1 VKLAT
6 HAVTGHKVAVKILNK
21 SKIKQLGMEEK
32 VQREINILHLCTHPH
47 IIRLYEVIDTPT
59 DIFLVNEY
67 VSGGELFDYIV
78 SKGRL
83 SADEA
88 RNFFHQIISGVEY
101 CHFQKIVHRDLK
113 PENLLLDANLNIKIA
128 DFGLSNL
135 MRDGD
140 FLRTSCGSPNY
151 AAPEVI
157 SGHLYA
163 GPEVDVWSC
172 GVILYALLCGSLPFD
187 DESIPNLFKK
197 IKSGMYSLP
206 THLSQ
211 LAKNLIPRMLE
222 VDPMKRITIP
232 EIRLHPWFQHK
243 LPPYLRHPPELM
255 EKQERIVDQEVIDEV
270 MKLPFHKAY
279 GNSLS
284 SHNNPING
292 LIIASGGNTAA
303 AAAGAQHHHHHHHA
317 VVAASA
323 LFPTGIVTR
332 ELVER
337 AAALEDSRDSDAVP
351 KLLRDLRCAYELILD
366 HKHTRLRVMEVARAI
381 KEAASATPPAFSPG
395 GSRGTT
401 PGGGSNNS
409 AHYGGNSNNRYH
421 NNYSSN
427 SSYNSTSQSP
437 TTAGAGAGAAAHAAA
452 ASSPSAQARLA
463 EEATRALMQP
473 RPPRSIGGGPG
484 GSNSH
489 SPYYPQQPHLPGPG
503 PPSGSTS
510 VGGGGVGGGGG
521 GHPVIQMTSSIP
533 GNTGMIA
540 QHQHGR
546 RTRRWYLGIQ
556 SKKDPAH
563 VMNEVYKAL
572 MALGC
577 EWLQLSSYRIKC
589 KWRPN
594 VSWSGGGG
602 GGSGS
607 ADGVGGCATSPSA
620 GMAAFSIPTAGGATP
635 EAAWAKQQSQE
646 QQQALPKS
654 QSDSMDVDEKISGQG
669 TTSSSANGCDM
680 KVLASEGSAHFAR
693 VPNLS
698 TPDYSI
704 KIGLTLYKVQ
714 QNIYLLDFQKMTG
727 DAFSFMTLCANII
740 TELKT
745 LSAAS
750 KAQQL
755 MAQQQQAVA
764 AAAAQQQA
772 MQQHLHQ
779 QQQQAGGGQ
788 QRYGGPPP
796 AGPK

>member
-1 VKLAT
+1 MEQPPVQIGQYVLGKNLGIGAFGKVKLAT
-6 HAVTGHKVAVKILNK
+6 HAITGHKVAVKILNK
-21 SKIKQLGMEEK
+21 AKIKQLGMEEK
-32 VQREINILHLCTHPH
+32 VRREINILHLCTQPH

-88 RNFFHQIISGVEY
+88 RNFFHQIVSGVEY

-113 PENLLLDANLNIKIA
+113 PENLLLDSNLNIKIA

-206 THLSQ
+206 SHLSQ
-211 LAKNLIPRMLE
+211 LARNLIPRMLE

-255 EKQERIVDQEVIDEV
+255 EKQERVVDPAVIDEV

-279 GNSLS
+279 
-284 SHNNPING
+284 
-292 LIIASGGNTAA
+292 
-303 AAAGAQHHHHHHHA
+303 QHA
-317 VVAASA
+317 VDGGMMNGGVPQNQPSHP
-323 LFPTGIVTR
+323 LISR
-332 ELVER
+332 ELVES
-337 AAALEDSRDSDAVP
+337 AASLEDTREDDAP
-351 KLLRDLRCAYELILD
+351 KVLRDLRVAYELILD

-381 KEAASATPPAFSPG
+381 REAASATPPAFSPG

-401 PGGGSNNS
+401 PGGYAGSMGSAMGSYTESGFGSANS
-409 AHYGGNSNNRYH
+409 P
-421 NNYSSN
+421 
-427 SSYNSTSQSP
+427 STHQNQVSQS
-437 TTAGAGAGAAAHAAA
+437 
-452 ASSPSAQARLA
+452 RMA
-463 EEATRALMQP
+463 EEAARKLLQP
-473 RPPRSIGGGPG
+473 GAVRGGSGGGPTQT
-484 GSNSH
+484 
-489 SPYYPQQPHLPGPG
+489 P
-503 PPSGSTS
+503 PPSSIPSTIAT
-510 VGGGGVGGGGG
+510 GGG
-521 GHPVIQMTSSIP
+521 GHVVQMQSSIP
-533 GNTGMIA
+533 GNIGMIA

-546 RTRRWYLGIQ
+546 RNRRWYLGIQ

-563 VMNEVYKAL
+563 VMTEVYKAL

-577 EWLQLSSYRIKC
+577 EWFQLSSYRIKC
-589 KWRPN
+589 RWKPN
-594 VSWSGGGG
+594 MSRESLRRQVAMPMAGGETLDRAWDSGGGA
-602 GGSGS
+602 
-607 ADGVGGCATSPSA
+607 ADMNIDDDGKQYPNESKTKCMGTS
-620 GMAAFSIPTAGGATP
+620 
-635 EAAWAKQQSQE
+635 EAVSVPDLSTKE
-646 QQQALPKS
+646 YCI
-654 QSDSMDVDEKISGQG
+654 KIS
-669 TTSSSANGCDM
+669 
-680 KVLASEGSAHFAR
+680 
-693 VPNLS
+693 
-698 TPDYSI
+698 
-704 KIGLTLYKVQ
+704 LTLYKVQ

-727 DAFSFMTLCANII
+727 EAFSFMTLCANII

-750 KAQQL
+750 KQQQAL
-755 MAQQQQAVA
+755 LAQQQQQ

-772 MQQHLHQ
+772 AIAA
-779 QQQQAGGGQ
+779 AGGRQ
-788 QRYGGPPP
+788 FHSH
-796 AGPK
+796 K

>member
-1 VKLAT
+1 M
-6 HAVTGHKVAVKILNK
+6 AVKILNK
-21 SKIKQLGMEEK
+21 AKIKQLGMEEK

-83 SADEA
+83 SSDEA
-88 RNFFHQIISGVEY
+88 RNFFHQIVSGVEY

-113 PENLLLDANLNIKIA
+113 PENLLLDSNLNIKIA

-206 THLSQ
+206 SHLSQ
-211 LAKNLIPRMLE
+211 LARNLIPRMLE

-243 LPPYLRHPPELM
+243 LPPYLRHPPDLM
-255 EKQERIVDQEVIDEV
+255 EKQERVVDPQVIDEV

-279 GNSLS
+279 DNLTVGD
-284 SHNNPING
+284 ING
-292 LIIASGGNTAA
+292 GGGNPNSNNLANNRP
-303 AAAGAQHHHHHHHA
+303 QHPH
-317 VVAASA
+317 
-323 LFPTGIVTR
+323 ITR
-332 ELVER
+332 ELVEA
-337 AAALEDSRDSDAVP
+337 AAALEDSREDDAP
-351 KLLRDLRCAYELILD
+351 KFVRDLRVAYELILD

-381 KEAASATPPAFSPG
+381 QEAASATPPAFSPG
-395 GSRGTT
+395 ASRGAS
-401 PGGGSNNS
+401 PGRSGYSSRGS
-409 AHYGGNSNNRYH
+409 YVIQNSNSPSVQSMDPHARMVEDAANALIKSGQGH
-421 NNYSSN
+421 ASN
-427 SSYNSTSQSP
+427 SQNKMALNTSQHQHQYIAPP
-437 TTAGAGAGAAAHAAA
+437 TLQMPGN
-452 ASSPSAQARLA
+452 ASGTSTPVVQ
-463 EEATRALMQP
+463 MQ
-473 RPPRSIGGGPG
+473 
-484 GSNSH
+484 
-489 SPYYPQQPHLPGPG
+489 
-503 PPSGSTS
+503 
-510 VGGGGVGGGGG
+510 
-521 GHPVIQMTSSIP
+521 SSIP
-533 GNTGMIA
+533 GNVGMIA

-546 RTRRWYLGIQ
+546 RNRRWYLGIQ

-563 VMNEVYKAL
+563 VMTEVYKAL
-572 MALGC
+572 MSLGC
-577 EWLQLSSYRIKC
+577 DWLQLSSYRIKC
-589 KWRPN
+589 RWRPN
-594 VSWSGGGG
+594 NTQSERMMNS
-602 GGSGS
+602 SM
-607 ADGVGGCATSPSA
+607 PQP
-620 GMAAFSIPTAGGATP
+620 MAGGETP
-635 EAAWAKQQSQE
+635 DAAWSQQNMQGDKNVSDMAIDEDGGAQGRNINMGGRE
-646 QQQALPKS
+646 QK
-654 QSDSMDVDEKISGQG
+654 
-669 TTSSSANGCDM
+669 M
-680 KVLASEGSAHFAR
+680 KVITGSDGHFMQ
-693 VPNLS
+693 VPNLN
-698 TPDYSI
+698 TPEYCI

-750 KAQQL
+750 KKQQQL
-755 MAQQQQAVA
+755 L
-764 AAAAQQQA
+764 AQQQA
-772 MQQHLHQ
+772 GLAQQHAAMQQAA
-779 QQQQAGGGQ
+779 AGGIPGGQ
-788 QRYGGPPP
+788 R
-796 AGPK
+796 

>member
-1 VKLAT
+1 MEQAPVQIGQFILGKNLGIGAFGKVKLAT

-21 SKIKQLGMEEK
+21 AKIKQLGMEEK

-88 RNFFHQIISGVEY
+88 RNFFHQIVSGVEY

-243 LPPYLRHPPELM
+243 LPPYLRHPPEFM
-255 EKQERIVDQEVIDEV
+255 EKQERVVDGEVIDEV
-270 MKLPFHKAY
+270 LKLPFEKV
-279 GNSLS
+279 LS
-284 SHNNPING
+284 NMNANG
-292 LIIASGGNTAA
+292 AGGGNYP
-303 AAAGAQHHHHHHHA
+303 
-317 VVAASA
+317 VIS
-323 LFPTGIVTR
+323 R
-332 ELVER
+332 DLVER
-337 AAALEDSRDSDAVP
+337 AAALEDSRDADTP
-351 KLLRDLRCAYELILD
+351 KLMRDLRVAYELILD

-381 KEAASATPPAFSPG
+381 REAASATPPAFSPG
-395 GSRGTT
+395 GSRGAT
-401 PGGGSNNS
+401 PGGT
-409 AHYGGNSNNRYH
+409 YGNRYNH
-421 NNYSSN
+421 SSN
-427 SSYNSTSQSP
+427 SGSYDARYNQNS
-437 TTAGAGAGAAAHAAA
+437 A
-452 ASSPSAQARLA
+452 SPSQNHSPSSQAQLA

-473 RPPRSIGGGPG
+473 GQSPVTAIPP
-484 GSNSH
+484 
-489 SPYYPQQPHLPGPG
+489 
-503 PPSGSTS
+503 
-510 VGGGGVGGGGG
+510 VV
-521 GHPVIQMTSSIP
+521 QMTSSIP
-533 GNTGMIA
+533 GNVGMIA

-546 RTRRWYLGIQ
+546 RNRRWYLGIQ

-563 VMNEVYKAL
+563 VMKEVYKAL
-572 MALGC
+572 HSLGC

-589 KWRPN
+589 RWRPN
-594 VSWSGGGG
+594 VAKGGGFHQ
-602 GGSGS
+602 S
-607 ADGVGGCATSPSA
+607 AWK
-620 GMAAFSIPTAGGATP
+620 TA
-635 EAAWAKQQSQE
+635 
-646 QQQALPKS
+646 QQQAGLDSSPEIVNMDIGDNEKCAPLPS
-654 QSDSMDVDEKISGQG
+654 NSH
-669 TTSSSANGCDM
+669 M
-680 KVLASEGSAHFAR
+680 KVIAGKDGHYTR

-698 TPDYSI
+698 TQDYCI

-714 QNIYLLDFQKMTG
+714 QSIYLLDFQKMTG

-750 KAQQL
+750 KQQQL
-755 MAQQQQAVA
+755 LAQQQAAV
-764 AAAAQQQA
+764 AAAAQQQ
-772 MQQHLHQ
+772 
-779 QQQQAGGGQ
+779 QAGVAPYMPQ
-788 QRYGGPPP
+788 LPPR
-796 AGPK
+796 

>member
-1 VKLAT
+1 
-6 HAVTGHKVAVKILNK
+6 
-21 SKIKQLGMEEK
+21 MEEK

-113 PENLLLDANLNIKIA
+113 PENLLLDSNLNIKIA

-255 EKQERIVDQEVIDEV
+255 DKQERVIDPEVIDEV
-270 MKLPFHKAY
+270 LKLPFHKAY
-279 GNSLS
+279 GNAQNGQLMNGINH
-284 SHNNPING
+284 SH
-292 LIIASGGNTAA
+292 
-303 AAAGAQHHHHHHHA
+303 
-317 VVAASA
+317 
-323 LFPTGIVTR
+323 FPLGFVTR

-337 AAALEDSRDSDAVP
+337 AAALEDNRDADTP

-395 GSRGTT
+395 GSRSAT
-401 PGGGSNNS
+401 PGGHRYGS
-409 AHYGGNSNNRYH
+409 GGGSFDARY
-421 NNYSSN
+421 YSSMSHT
-427 SSYNSTSQSP
+427 SSSESP
-437 TTAGAGAGAAAHAAA
+437 TAAAQAGSPMHHA
-452 ASSPSAQARLA
+452 RVA

-473 RPPRSIGGGPG
+473 NTGIPNQPP
-484 GSNSH
+484 
-489 SPYYPQQPHLPGPG
+489 QPPV
-503 PPSGSTS
+503 T
-510 VGGGGVGGGGG
+510 VG
-521 GHPVIQMTSSIP
+521 GHPVVQMTSSIP
-533 GNTGMIA
+533 GNMGMIA
-540 QHQHGR
+540 QYQHGR

-563 VMNEVYKAL
+563 VMTEVYKAL
-572 MALGC
+572 MSLGC

-589 KWRPN
+589 RWRPN
-594 VSWSGGGG
+594 VSRSGASPVPGF
-602 GGSGS
+602 
-607 ADGVGGCATSPSA
+607 GVMPTPSA
-620 GMAAFSIPTAGGATP
+620 GGDTPQTA
-635 EAAWAKQQSQE
+635 WNRQSGIMETDLVVDMLMEVDQKE
-646 QQQALPKS
+646 RKVGSLPLDCRMK
-654 QSDSMDVDEKISGQG
+654 VISGDDG
-669 TTSSSANGCDM
+669 HP
-680 KVLASEGSAHFAR
+680 VR

-698 TPDYSI
+698 TPEYCV

-714 QNIYLLDFQKMTG
+714 QNIYLLDFQKMNG
-727 DAFSFMTLCANII
+727 DPFSFMTLCANII

-750 KAQQL
+750 K
-755 MAQQQQAVA
+755 QQQMMTQPPPS
-764 AAAAQQQA
+764 QQQA
-772 MQQHLHQ
+772 MHQ
-779 QQQQAGGGQ
+779 SG
-788 QRYGGPPP
+788 YPPHP
-796 AGPK
+796 HGMQK

>member
-1 VKLAT
+1 MEQPPVQIGQFILGKNLGIGAFGKVKLAT

-21 SKIKQLGMEEK
+21 AKIKQLGMEEK

-88 RNFFHQIISGVEY
+88 RNFFHQIVSGVEY

-232 EIRLHPWFQHK
+232 EIRVHPWFQHK

-279 GNSLS
+279 GSVI
-284 SHNNPING
+284 SHHSPMNGVMSIPQHQFPSG
-292 LIIASGGNTAA
+292 LI
-303 AAAGAQHHHHHHHA
+303 
-317 VVAASA
+317 
-323 LFPTGIVTR
+323 TR
-332 ELVER
+332 DLVET
-337 AAALEDSRDSDAVP
+337 AAALEDSRDSDAP
-351 KLLRDLRCAYELILD
+351 KLMRDLRCAYELILD

-381 KEAASATPPAFSPG
+381 REAASATPPAFSPG

-401 PGGGSNNS
+401 PGGSNSHYNS
-409 AHYGGNSNNRYH
+409 GRAPYQT
-421 NNYSSN
+421 YSSN
-427 SSYNSTSQSP
+427 ISYSSTSQSP
-437 TTAGAGAGAAAHAAA
+437 TNHTGY
-452 ASSPSAQARLA
+452 SPSAQARLA

-473 RPPRSIGGGPG
+473 GGRTPSVQQGVSQSQTPSSATPPTSLGG
-484 GSNSH
+484 
-489 SPYYPQQPHLPGPG
+489 Q
-503 PPSGSTS
+503 
-510 VGGGGVGGGGG
+510 
-521 GHPVIQMTSSIP
+521 HPVVQMTSSIP
-533 GNTGMIA
+533 GNMGIIT
-540 QHQHGR
+540 QNQHGR

-563 VMNEVYKAL
+563 VMTEVYKAL

-594 VSWSGGGG
+594 SGNRRP
-602 GGSGS
+602 
-607 ADGVGGCATSPSA
+607 APAATTSPPAVTPVPGFAST
-620 GMAAFSIPTAGGATP
+620 SPTGRGGVVGESSTDN
-635 EAAWAKQQSQE
+635 E
-646 QQQALPKS
+646 
-654 QSDSMDVDEKISGQG
+654 MDVDKQTPLEPDGPMFIIDG
-669 TTSSSANGCDM
+669 
-680 KVLASEGSAHFAR
+680 EGETAID
-693 VPNLS
+693 VPDLS
-698 TPDYSI
+698 TNEYSV

-750 KAQQL
+750 RQALQQAML
-755 MAQQQQAVA
+755 AQQQQ
-764 AAAAQQQA
+764 QQTQQA
-772 MQQHLHQ
+772 H
-779 QQQQAGGGQ
+779 
-788 QRYGGPPP
+788 
-796 AGPK
+796 

>member
-1 VKLAT
+1 MKLAT

-21 SKIKQLGMEEK
+21 AKIKQLGMDEK

-47 IIRLYEVIDTPT
+47 IIRLYEVVDTPT

-128 DFGLSNL
+128 DFGLSNI

-187 DESIPNLFKK
+187 DESIPQLFKK

-211 LAKNLIPRMLE
+211 LARNLIPRMLE

-270 MKLPFHKAY
+270 MRLPFHKAY
-279 GNSLS
+279 GNVSQP
-284 SHNNPING
+284 NPGLNG
-292 LIIASGGNTAA
+292 
-303 AAAGAQHHHHHHHA
+303 GAVNMPQHQ
-317 VVAASA
+317 
-323 LFPTGIVTR
+323 FPSGIVTR
-332 ELVER
+332 DLVER
-337 AAALEDSRDSDAVP
+337 AAALEDSRDSDAP

-401 PGGGSNNS
+401 PGGHYGSNRYS
-409 AHYGGNSNNRYH
+409 AGNSYDGR
-421 NNYSSN
+421 NYSSN
-427 SSYNSTSQSP
+427 ISYSSHSQSP
-437 TTAGAGAGAAAHAAA
+437 TAAHT
-452 ASSPSAQARLA
+452 SPSQQARLA

-473 RPPRSIGGGPG
+473 MAA
-484 GSNSH
+484 SNSQ
-489 SPYYPQQPHLPGPG
+489 YQQP
-503 PPSGSTS
+503 PPTSVS
-510 VGGGGVGGGGG
+510 VGGHSSAV
-521 GHPVIQMTSSIP
+521 QMTSSIP

-563 VMNEVYKAL
+563 VMTEVYKAL

-594 VSWSGGGG
+594 IPRKP
-602 GGSGS
+602 
-607 ADGVGGCATSPSA
+607 VGPTAAMPGFAMPSA
-620 GMAAFSIPTAGGATP
+620 GGETPQGAWNKLPTTP
-635 EAAWAKQQSQE
+635 TSRQGT
-646 QQQALPKS
+646 
-654 QSDSMDVDEKISGQG
+654 DSSMDMDVDSKDKTPGPQ
-669 TTSSSANGCDM
+669 SSSGSM
-680 KVLASEGSAHFAR
+680 SVISKEEGQFVP

-698 TPDYSI
+698 TSEYSV

-750 KAQQL
+750 KH
-755 MAQQQQAVA
+755 AQQQALLAQQQA
-764 AAAAQQQA
+764 AAAAQQT
-772 MQQHLHQ
+772 
-779 QQQQAGGGQ
+779 G
-788 QRYGGPPP
+788 RFP
-796 AGPK
+796 AQPAAPK

>member
-1 VKLAT
+1 MYGFPTFIAQVKLAT
-6 HAVTGHKVAVKILNK
+6 HAITGHKVAVKILNK

-88 RNFFHQIISGVEY
+88 RNFFHQIVSGVEY

-113 PENLLLDANLNIKIA
+113 PENLLLDSNLNIKIA

-187 DESIPNLFKK
+187 DESIPSLFKK

-206 THLSQ
+206 SHLSQ
-211 LAKNLIPRMLE
+211 LARNLIPRMLE

-255 EKQERIVDQEVIDEV
+255 EKQERVVDEQVIEEV

-279 GNSLS
+279 GHLMNNG
-284 SHNNPING
+284 SHING
-292 LIIASGGNTAA
+292 GVNTP
-303 AAAGAQHHHHHHHA
+303 QHQRRH
-317 VVAASA
+317 
-323 LFPTGIVTR
+323 PMVTR
-332 ELVER
+332 DLVR
-337 AAALEDSRDSDAVP
+337 AAAALEDSREDGAP
-351 KLLRDLRCAYELILD
+351 KILRDLRVAYELILD
-366 HKHTRLRVMEVARAI
+366 HKHSRLRVLEVARAI
-381 KEAASATPPAFSPG
+381 REAASATPPAFSPG
-395 GSRGTT
+395 GSRGAT
-401 PGGGSNNS
+401 PGGHMYHSSSGGSG
-409 AHYGGNSNNRYH
+409 YGSH
-421 NNYSSN
+421 HHMQ
-427 SSYNSTSQSP
+427 SQSP
-437 TTAGAGAGAAAHAAA
+437 TGNPAQAQLAQEAARQLLQPGAGHHGGQHPAATPPP
-452 ASSPSAQARLA
+452 PSV
-463 EEATRALMQP
+463 
-473 RPPRSIGGGPG
+473 SPG
-484 GSNSH
+484 GV
-489 SPYYPQQPHLPGPG
+489 PGGNG
-503 PPSGSTS
+503 PP
-510 VGGGGVGGGGG
+510 VV
-521 GHPVIQMTSSIP
+521 QMQSSIP
-533 GNTGMIA
+533 GNVGMIA

-546 RTRRWYLGIQ
+546 RNRRWYLGIQ

-563 VMNEVYKAL
+563 VMTEVYKAL

-589 KWRPN
+589 RWRPN
-594 VSWSGGGG
+594 VPRGGMATGVDSRRSKQGIGDSSNMGEFGG
-602 GGSGS
+602 MMPQPIAGGETPDRAWARSRAMDGDNEMSIDDDKQVGAGGSK
-607 ADGVGGCATSPSA
+607 
-620 GMAAFSIPTAGGATP
+620 P
-635 EAAWAKQQSQE
+635 ESRMK
-646 QQQALPKS
+646 
-654 QSDSMDVDEKISGQG
+654 VISGDDG
-669 TTSSSANGCDM
+669 
-680 KVLASEGSAHFAR
+680 HYIP
-693 VPNLS
+693 VPNLG
-698 TPDYSI
+698 TPDYCI

-714 QNIYLLDFQKMTG
+714 QSIYLLDFQKMTG

-750 KAQQL
+750 KQQQAML
-755 MAQQQQAVA
+755 AQQQARA
-764 AAAAQQQA
+764 AAEAAAQQQA
-772 MQQHLHQ
+772 AMQAAAA
-779 QQQQAGGGQ
+779 AGGGA
-788 QRYGGPPP
+788 PPP
-796 AGPK
+796 GQSHQPSMPHK

>member
-1 VKLAT
+1 MDQAPVKIGQYVLGKNLGIGAFGKVKLAT
-6 HAVTGHKVAVKILNK
+6 HSVTGHKVAVKILNK
-21 SKIKQLGMEEK
+21 AKIKQLGMEEK

-83 SADEA
+83 SSDEA
-88 RNFFHQIISGVEY
+88 RNFFHQIVSGIEY

-113 PENLLLDANLNIKIA
+113 PENLLLDSNLNIKIA

-206 THLSQ
+206 SHLSQ
-211 LAKNLIPRMLE
+211 LARNLIPRMLE

-243 LPPYLRHPPELM
+243 LPPYLRHPPDLM
-255 EKQERIVDQEVIDEV
+255 EKQERVVDPQVIDEV

-279 GNSLS
+279 ENFSTLQ
-284 SHNNPING
+284 
-292 LIIASGGNTAA
+292 SGS
-303 AAAGAQHHHHHHHA
+303 QQKIP
-317 VVAASA
+317 V
-323 LFPTGIVTR
+323 ITR
-332 ELVER
+332 ELVEA
-337 AAALEDSRDSDAVP
+337 AAALEDSRENDAP
-351 KLLRDLRCAYELILD
+351 KVIRDLRVAYELILD

-381 KEAASATPPAFSPG
+381 QEAASATPPAFSPG
-395 GSRGTT
+395 ASRGVS
-401 PGGGSNNS
+401 PGGRSGYMSRGSMI
-409 AHYGGNSNNRYH
+409 G
-421 NNYSSN
+421 SSSGTPN
-427 SSYNSTSQSP
+427 
-437 TTAGAGAGAAAHAAA
+437 AHALD
-452 ASSPSAQARLA
+452 PSNTRLA
-463 EEATRALMQP
+463 EEAAQALMHSGGNISQH
-473 RPPRSIGGGPG
+473 RMSLNTSQHATPPPSLHMPG
-484 GSNSH
+484 GT
-489 SPYYPQQPHLPGPG
+489 
-503 PPSGSTS
+503 SGAVT
-510 VGGGGVGGGGG
+510 
-521 GHPVIQMTSSIP
+521 PVVQMQSSIP
-533 GNTGMIA
+533 GNIGMIV
-540 QHQHGR
+540 QHQHQR
-546 RTRRWYLGIQ
+546 RNRRWYLGIQ

-563 VMNEVYKAL
+563 VMSEVYKAL

-589 KWRPN
+589 RWRPN
-594 VSWSGGGG
+594 ASQSERMIRSGIEQ
-602 GGSGS
+602 
-607 ADGVGGCATSPSA
+607 P
-620 GMAAFSIPTAGGATP
+620 MAGGDTP
-635 EAAWAKQQSQE
+635 ESAWNQTSK
-646 QQQALPKS
+646 
-654 QSDSMDVDEKISGQG
+654 SDSDDVDMAIDDGPTLDGETKMKVISGENGQF
-669 TTSSSANGCDM
+669 TS
-680 KVLASEGSAHFAR
+680 
-693 VPNLS
+693 VPNLN
-698 TPDYSI
+698 TPEYCI

-750 KAQQL
+750 KKQQQL
-755 MAQQQQAVA
+755 L
-764 AAAAQQQA
+764 AQQQA
-772 MQQHLHQ
+772 MLSSHQ
-779 QQQQAGGGQ
+779 QNALHANASQQM
-788 QRYGGPPP
+788 
-796 AGPK
+796 

>member
-1 VKLAT
+1 MINCQQVKLAT
-6 HAVTGHKVAVKILNK
+6 HSVTGHKVAVKILNK
-21 SKIKQLGMEEK
+21 AKIKQLGMEEK

-83 SADEA
+83 SSDEA
-88 RNFFHQIISGVEY
+88 RNFFHQIVSGIEY

-113 PENLLLDANLNIKIA
+113 PENLLLDSNLNIKIA

-206 THLSQ
+206 SHLSQ
-211 LAKNLIPRMLE
+211 LARNLIPRMLE

-243 LPPYLRHPPELM
+243 LPPYLRHPPDLM
-255 EKQERIVDQEVIDEV
+255 EKQERVVDPQVIDEV

-279 GNSLS
+279 ESFNS
-284 SHNNPING
+284 G
-292 LIIASGGNTAA
+292 QSGS
-303 AAAGAQHHHHHHHA
+303 QQK
-317 VVAASA
+317 
-323 LFPTGIVTR
+323 IVPAITR
-332 ELVER
+332 ELVEA
-337 AAALEDSRDSDAVP
+337 AAALEDSRENDAP
-351 KLLRDLRCAYELILD
+351 KVIRDLRVAYELILD

-381 KEAASATPPAFSPG
+381 QEAASATPPAFSPG
-395 GSRGTT
+395 ASRGVS
-401 PGGGSNNS
+401 PGGRSGYMSRGSMIGSSSGTPN
-409 AHYGGNSNNRYH
+409 AQMLDPSN
-421 NNYSSN
+421 
-427 SSYNSTSQSP
+427 T
-437 TTAGAGAGAAAHAAA
+437 
-452 ASSPSAQARLA
+452 RLA
-463 EEATRALMQP
+463 EEAAHALMQSGSNISQN
-473 RPPRSIGGGPG
+473 RISLNNSQHATPPPSLYMPG
-484 GSNSH
+484 GT
-489 SPYYPQQPHLPGPG
+489 
-503 PPSGSTS
+503 SGVAT
-510 VGGGGVGGGGG
+510 
-521 GHPVIQMTSSIP
+521 PVVQMQSSIP
-533 GNTGMIA
+533 GNIGMIV
-540 QHQHGR
+540 QHQHQR
-546 RTRRWYLGIQ
+546 RNRRWYLGIQ

-563 VMNEVYKAL
+563 VMSEVYKAL

-594 VSWSGGGG
+594 ASQSERMMRSGI
-602 GGSGS
+602 
-607 ADGVGGCATSPSA
+607 VQ
-620 GMAAFSIPTAGGATP
+620 PTAGGDTP
-635 EAAWAKQQSQE
+635 ESAWNETS
-646 QQQALPKS
+646 KS
-654 QSDSMDVDEKISGQG
+654 QGDDIDMTIADDTASDGQSKMKVISGD
-669 TTSSSANGCDM
+669 NGQ
-680 KVLASEGSAHFAR
+680 FTN
-693 VPNLS
+693 VPNLN
-698 TPDYSI
+698 TPEYCI

-750 KAQQL
+750 KKQQQL
-755 MAQQQQAVA
+755 L
-764 AAAAQQQA
+764 AQQQA
-772 MQQHLHQ
+772 MLASQ
-779 QQQQAGGGQ
+779 QQNALQVNASQQM
-788 QRYGGPPP
+788 
-796 AGPK
+796 

>member
-1 VKLAT
+1 MEQPPVQIGQYVLGKNLGIGAFGKVKLAT
-6 HAVTGHKVAVKILNK
+6 HAITGHKVAVKILNK
-21 SKIKQLGMEEK
+21 AKIKQLGMEEK
-32 VQREINILHLCTHPH
+32 VRREINILHLCTQPH

-88 RNFFHQIISGVEY
+88 RNFFHQIVSGVEY

-113 PENLLLDANLNIKIA
+113 PENLLLDSNLNIKIA

-206 THLSQ
+206 SHLSQ
-211 LAKNLIPRMLE
+211 LARNLIPRMLE

-255 EKQERIVDQEVIDEV
+255 EKQERVVDPAVIDEV

-279 GNSLS
+279 
-284 SHNNPING
+284 
-292 LIIASGGNTAA
+292 
-303 AAAGAQHHHHHHHA
+303 QHA
-317 VVAASA
+317 VDGGMMNGGVPQNQPSHP
-323 LFPTGIVTR
+323 LISR
-332 ELVER
+332 ELVES
-337 AAALEDSRDSDAVP
+337 AASLEDTREDDAP
-351 KLLRDLRCAYELILD
+351 KVLRDLRVAYELILD

-381 KEAASATPPAFSPG
+381 REAASATPPAFSPG

-401 PGGGSNNS
+401 PGGYAGSMGSAMGSYTESGFGSANS
-409 AHYGGNSNNRYH
+409 P
-421 NNYSSN
+421 
-427 SSYNSTSQSP
+427 STHQNQVSQS
-437 TTAGAGAGAAAHAAA
+437 
-452 ASSPSAQARLA
+452 RMA
-463 EEATRALMQP
+463 EEAARKLLQP
-473 RPPRSIGGGPG
+473 GAVRGGSGGGPTQT
-484 GSNSH
+484 
-489 SPYYPQQPHLPGPG
+489 P
-503 PPSGSTS
+503 PPSSIPSTIAT
-510 VGGGGVGGGGG
+510 GGG
-521 GHPVIQMTSSIP
+521 GHVVQMQSSIP
-533 GNTGMIA
+533 GNIGMIA

-546 RTRRWYLGIQ
+546 RNRRWYLGIQ

-563 VMNEVYKAL
+563 VMTEVYKAL

-577 EWLQLSSYRIKC
+577 EWFQLSSYRIKC
-589 KWRPN
+589 RWKPN
-594 VSWSGGGG
+594 MSRESLRRQVAMPMAGGETLDRAWDSGGGA
-602 GGSGS
+602 
-607 ADGVGGCATSPSA
+607 ADMNIDDDGKQYPNESKTKCMGTS
-620 GMAAFSIPTAGGATP
+620 
-635 EAAWAKQQSQE
+635 EAVSVPDLSTKE
-646 QQQALPKS
+646 YCI
-654 QSDSMDVDEKISGQG
+654 KIS
-669 TTSSSANGCDM
+669 
-680 KVLASEGSAHFAR
+680 
-693 VPNLS
+693 
-698 TPDYSI
+698 
-704 KIGLTLYKVQ
+704 LTLYKVQ

-750 KAQQL
+750 KQQQAL
-755 MAQQQQAVA
+755 LAQQQQQ

-772 MQQHLHQ
+772 AIAA
-779 QQQQAGGGQ
+779 AGGRQ
-788 QRYGGPPP
+788 FHSH
-796 AGPK
+796 K

>member
-1 VKLAT
+1 M
-6 HAVTGHKVAVKILNK
+6 TGHKVAVKILNK
-21 SKIKQLGMEEK
+21 AKIKQLGMEEK

-47 IIRLYEVIDTPT
+47 IIRLYEVVDTPT

-211 LAKNLIPRMLE
+211 LAKNLVPRMLE

-255 EKQERIVDQEVIDEV
+255 EKQERIIDQEVIDEV

-279 GNSLS
+279 GSLS
-284 SHNNPING
+284 PNG
-292 LIIASGGNTAA
+292 MVNGGVNL
-303 AAAGAQHHHHHHHA
+303 GG
-317 VVAASA
+317 
-323 LFPTGIVTR
+323 LVTR

-337 AAALEDSRDSDAVP
+337 AAALEDSRDSDAP

-366 HKHTRLRVMEVARAI
+366 HKHTRLRIMEVARAI

-395 GSRGTT
+395 GSRGAT
-401 PGGGSNNS
+401 PGGGG
-409 AHYGGNSNNRYH
+409 HYGNRYSAGSSYDGR
-421 NNYSSN
+421 NYSNISY
-427 SSYNSTSQSP
+427 SSRSQSP
-437 TTAGAGAGAAAHAAA
+437 T
-452 ASSPSAQARLA
+452 ASSPSQQARLA
-463 EEATRALMQP
+463 EETTRALMQP
-473 RPPRSIGGGPG
+473 GRPHQAQYGAHSGP
-484 GSNSH
+484 ST
-489 SPYYPQQPHLPGPG
+489 
-503 PPSGSTS
+503 PSS
-510 VGGGGVGGGGG
+510 GVGSA
-521 GHPVIQMTSSIP
+521 GHPVVQMTSSIP
-533 GNTGMIA
+533 GNTGIIA

-563 VMNEVYKAL
+563 VMTEVYKAL
-572 MALGC
+572 MSLGC

-594 VSWSGGGG
+594 LSRKNTSHTMPFTMPGGGDTPQG
-602 GGSGS
+602 
-607 ADGVGGCATSPSA
+607 AWN
-620 GMAAFSIPTAGGATP
+620 AAPPAR
-635 EAAWAKQQSQE
+635 
-646 QQQALPKS
+646 L
-654 QSDSMDVDEKISGQG
+654 QSDVSMDMDEDTKDSGP
-669 TTSSSANGCDM
+669 SDSLNNGM
-680 KVLASEGSAHFAR
+680 KVISNDEGEFVQ

-698 TPDYSI
+698 TSEYSV

-750 KAQQL
+750 K
-755 MAQQQQAVA
+755 QQQALL
-764 AAAAQQQA
+764 AQQQA
-772 MQQHLHQ
+772 AMAAQQLQ
-779 QQQQAGGGQ
+779 QGG
-788 QRYGGPPP
+788 RFTN
-796 AGPK
+796 K

>member
-1 VKLAT
+1 MLLTSLAQVKLAT

-21 SKIKQLGMEEK
+21 AKIKQLGMDEK

-47 IIRLYEVIDTPT
+47 IIRLYEVVDTPT

-187 DESIPNLFKK
+187 DESIPQLFKK

-211 LAKNLIPRMLE
+211 LARNLIPRMLE

-270 MKLPFHKAY
+270 MRLPFHKAY
-279 GNSLS
+279 GIQA
-284 SHNNPING
+284 NPING
-292 LIIASGGNTAA
+292 AVNIPQHQFPSG
-303 AAAGAQHHHHHHHA
+303 
-317 VVAASA
+317 
-323 LFPTGIVTR
+323 LVTR

-337 AAALEDSRDSDAVP
+337 AAALEDSRDSDAP

-401 PGGGSNNS
+401 PGGHYSSNRYS
-409 AHYGGNSNNRYH
+409 AGNSYDGR
-421 NNYSSN
+421 NYSSN
-427 SSYNSTSQSP
+427 VSYSSHSQSP
-437 TTAGAGAGAAAHAAA
+437 TAAHT
-452 ASSPSAQARLA
+452 SPSQQSRLA

-473 RPPRSIGGGPG
+473 ANANAAQYASQTPPASV
-484 GSNSH
+484 
-489 SPYYPQQPHLPGPG
+489 
-503 PPSGSTS
+503 S
-510 VGGGGVGGGGG
+510 VGGQ
-521 GHPVIQMTSSIP
+521 PVVQMTSSIP

-563 VMNEVYKAL
+563 VMTEVYKAL

-594 VSWSGGGG
+594 VPRKP
-602 GGSGS
+602 
-607 ADGVGGCATSPSA
+607 VGPFA
-620 GMAAFSIPTAGGATP
+620 MPTAGGDTP
-635 EAAWAKQQSQE
+635 QAAWSA
-646 QQQALPKS
+646 
-654 QSDSMDVDEKISGQG
+654 MDVDVDAKERVTG
-669 TTSSSANGCDM
+669 TQSPAETM
-680 KVLASEGSAHFAR
+680 KVISSEDGKFVD

-698 TPDYSI
+698 TKEYSV

-714 QNIYLLDFQKMTG
+714 QSIYLLDFQKMTG
-727 DAFSFMTLCANII
+727 DAFSFMTLCASII

-750 KAQQL
+750 RQQAL
-755 MAQQQQAVA
+755 LAQQQQEQQQQQV
-764 AAAAQQQA
+764 AAQQQTIKP
-772 MQQHLHQ
+772 
-779 QQQQAGGGQ
+779 GGLFPPPQ
-788 QRYGGPPP
+788 PGPPK
-796 AGPK
+796 G

>member
-1 VKLAT
+1 M
-6 HAVTGHKVAVKILNK
+6 AVKILNK
-21 SKIKQLGMEEK
+21 AKIKQLGMEEK

-47 IIRLYEVIDTPT
+47 IIRLYEVLDTPT

-113 PENLLLDANLNIKIA
+113 PENLLLDASLNIKIA

-255 EKQERIVDQEVIDEV
+255 EKQERVVDSEVIDEV

-279 GNSLS
+279 GGSFGQ
-284 SHNNPING
+284 NG
-292 LIIASGGNTAA
+292 SNHMLN
-303 AAAGAQHHHHHHHA
+303 GAMAHHLP
-317 VVAASA
+317 VVS
-323 LFPTGIVTR
+323 R
-332 ELVER
+332 DLVER
-337 AAALEDSRDSDAVP
+337 AAALEDSRDSDTP

-401 PGGGSNNS
+401 PGGS
-409 AHYGGNSNNRYH
+409 HYGSGRYSGPGGSFYGSAQS
-421 NNYSSN
+421 YSSGH
-427 SSYNSTSQSP
+427 SQSP
-437 TTAGAGAGAAAHAAA
+437 TVLHGN
-452 ASSPSAQARLA
+452 SPANQARLA

-473 RPPRSIGGGPG
+473 GLKNPSQPP
-484 GSNSH
+484 
-489 SPYYPQQPHLPGPG
+489 Q
-503 PPSGSTS
+503 S
-510 VGGGGVGGGGG
+510 VGGVGS
-521 GHPVIQMTSSIP
+521 HPVVQMTSSIP

-563 VMNEVYKAL
+563 VMTEVYKAL

-594 VSWSGGGG
+594 AN
-602 GGSGS
+602 GSYN
-607 ADGVGGCATSPSA
+607 VGGVATAPHFGGMPMA
-620 GMAAFSIPTAGGATP
+620 GGETPDAAFNRLSSMESDGDVAMEESRDKKIDPSFQTGYMRVVAGG
-635 EAAWAKQQSQE
+635 
-646 QQQALPKS
+646 
-654 QSDSMDVDEKISGQG
+654 DGHHVM
-669 TTSSSANGCDM
+669 
-680 KVLASEGSAHFAR
+680 
-693 VPNLS
+693 VPNLA

-714 QNIYLLDFQKMTG
+714 QSIYLLDFQKKTG
-727 DAFSFMTLCANII
+727 DAFCFMTLCANII

-750 KAQQL
+750 KQ
-755 MAQQQQAVA
+755 QQQQAMLA
-764 AAAAQQQA
+764 QQQAMASAQQQA
-772 MQQHLHQ
+772 MQQ
-779 QQQQAGGGQ
+779 GGF
-788 QRYGGPPP
+788 PPQ
-796 AGPK
+796 GMQK

>member
-1 VKLAT
+1 MEQAPVQIGQFILGKNLGIGAFGKVKLAT
-6 HAVTGHKVAVKILNK
+6 HVVTGHKVAVKILNK
-21 SKIKQLGMEEK
+21 AKIKQLGMEEK

-47 IIRLYEVIDTPT
+47 IIRLYEVLDTPT

-113 PENLLLDANLNIKIA
+113 PENLLLDASLNIKIA

-255 EKQERIVDQEVIDEV
+255 EKQERIVDSEVIDEV

-279 GNSLS
+279 GG
-284 SHNNPING
+284 HFGQNG
-292 LIIASGGNTAA
+292 SNHMLN
-303 AAAGAQHHHHHHHA
+303 GAMAHQLP
-317 VVAASA
+317 VVS
-323 LFPTGIVTR
+323 R
-332 ELVER
+332 DLVER
-337 AAALEDSRDSDAVP
+337 AAALEDNRDSDTP

-401 PGGGSNNS
+401 PGGNHYAGNRYTSGTGSSFDRLYGSNQS
-409 AHYGGNSNNRYH
+409 
-421 NNYSSN
+421 YSSGH
-427 SSYNSTSQSP
+427 SQSP
-437 TTAGAGAGAAAHAAA
+437 SMMH
-452 ASSPSAQARLA
+452 SPSNQARFA

-473 RPPRSIGGGPG
+473 GMGIVKQPSQLQPP
-484 GSNSH
+484 
-489 SPYYPQQPHLPGPG
+489 Q
-503 PPSGSTS
+503 S
-510 VGGGGVGGGGG
+510 VGAVGS
-521 GHPVIQMTSSIP
+521 HPVVQMTSSIP

-563 VMNEVYKAL
+563 VMTEVYKAL

-594 VSWSGGGG
+594 AGRSLATAGGVAMPPSFG
-602 GGSGS
+602 
-607 ADGVGGCATSPSA
+607 AIPSA
-620 GMAAFSIPTAGGATP
+620 GGETPMAAFNRHAGSMETDSEMTMDEGKTLKHAAPTGY
-635 EAAWAKQQSQE
+635 
-646 QQQALPKS
+646 
-654 QSDSMDVDEKISGQG
+654 
-669 TTSSSANGCDM
+669 M
-680 KVLASEGSAHFAR
+680 KVVAGDDGHSVP
-693 VPNLS
+693 VPNLA

-714 QNIYLLDFQKMTG
+714 QNIYLLDFQKKTG
-727 DAFSFMTLCANII
+727 DAFCFMTLCANII

-750 KAQQL
+750 K
-755 MAQQQQAVA
+755 
-764 AAAAQQQA
+764 
-772 MQQHLHQ
+772 Q
-779 QQQQAGGGQ
+779 QQQQQ
-788 QRYGGPPP
+788 QHQQAVLAQQHAVAQQAMHPHGSFPSHGMQ
-796 AGPK
+796 K

>member
-1 VKLAT
+1 MEQAPVQIGQFILGKNLGIGAFGKVKLAT

-21 SKIKQLGMEEK
+21 AKIKQLGMDEK

-47 IIRLYEVIDTPT
+47 IIRLYEVVDTPT

-211 LAKNLIPRMLE
+211 LARNLIPRMLE

-255 EKQERIVDQEVIDEV
+255 EKQERIVDQGVIDEV

-279 GNSLS
+279 GN
-284 SHNNPING
+284 PTQITAVNG
-292 LIIASGGNTAA
+292 MMNIPQHQLPNGIIS
-303 AAAGAQHHHHHHHA
+303 
-317 VVAASA
+317 
-323 LFPTGIVTR
+323 R
-332 ELVER
+332 ELIER
-337 AAALEDSRDSDAVP
+337 AAALEDSRDSDAP
-351 KLLRDLRCAYELILD
+351 KLLRDLRVAYELILD

-381 KEAASATPPAFSPG
+381 REAASATPPAFSPG

-401 PGGGSNNS
+401 PGG
-409 AHYGGNSNNRYH
+409 HYGGPGSGRYSSGNSFDGRNYASNNIS
-421 NNYSSN
+421 YSSH
-427 SSYNSTSQSP
+427 SQSP
-437 TTAGAGAGAAAHAAA
+437 TAAHA
-452 ASSPSAQARLA
+452 SPSQQARLA

-473 RPPRSIGGGPG
+473 
-484 GSNSH
+484 
-489 SPYYPQQPHLPGPG
+489 
-503 PPSGSTS
+503 
-510 VGGGGVGGGGG
+510 GGVTGFPQGSVSAPTPSSSSLTP
-521 GHPVIQMTSSIP
+521 GHAVVQMTSSIP

-563 VMNEVYKAL
+563 VMTEVYKAL
-572 MALGC
+572 IALGC

-594 VSWSGGGG
+594 SGRKGSSAVPGSSPGLPSTSASSFPGGDAQ
-602 GGSGS
+602 S
-607 ADGVGGCATSPSA
+607 AW
-620 GMAAFSIPTAGGATP
+620 PT
-635 EAAWAKQQSQE
+635 QSQ
-646 QQQALPKS
+646 QASNTAASVPAAAPRR
-654 QSDSMDVDEKISGQG
+654 SDSNTMDVDMD
-669 TTSSSANGCDM
+669 SSHKDTKGSVAQQLNAAGDM
-680 KVLASEGSAHFAR
+680 SVIAAPGSNYGDY
-693 VPNLS
+693 VPVPDLS
-698 TPDYSI
+698 TPEYSV

-750 KAQQL
+750 RAAQQQQAAL
-755 MAQQQQAVA
+755 MAQQQSLAAVA
-764 AAAAQQQA
+764 AAHQVQA
-772 MQQHLHQ
+772 MQQSS
-779 QQQQAGGGQ
+779 AGGQ
-788 QRYGGPPP
+788 QQGP
-796 AGPK
+796 

>member
-1 VKLAT
+1 MEQAPVQIGQFILGKNLGIGAFGKVKLAT
-6 HAVTGHKVAVKILNK
+6 HVVTGHKVAVKILNK
-21 SKIKQLGMEEK
+21 AKIKQLGMEEK

-113 PENLLLDANLNIKIA
+113 PENLLLDANDNIKIA

-255 EKQERIVDQEVIDEV
+255 EKQERVVDSQVIDEV

-279 GNSLS
+279 GSLV
-284 SHNNPING
+284 NQNG
-292 LIIASGGNTAA
+292 TSNHGMNGG
-303 AAAGAQHHHHHHHA
+303 A
-317 VVAASA
+317 VPQC
-323 LFPTGIVTR
+323 PTVSR
-332 ELVER
+332 ELIEK
-337 AAALEDSRDSDAVP
+337 AAALEDNRDSDTP

-395 GSRGTT
+395 GSRGAT
-401 PGGGSNNS
+401 PGGS
-409 AHYGGNSNNRYH
+409 HYGGNAAGRYGASGGSYDGRSYGSNQ
-421 NNYSSN
+421 
-427 SSYNSTSQSP
+427 SYTSQSP
-437 TTAGAGAGAAAHAAA
+437 TTLN
-452 ASSPSAQARLA
+452 SPANQARVA
-463 EEATRALMQP
+463 EEATRALTQP
-473 RPPRSIGGGPG
+473 ASHQQSLSHPPASVAQTPPIG
-484 GSNSH
+484 
-489 SPYYPQQPHLPGPG
+489 
-503 PPSGSTS
+503 
-510 VGGGGVGGGGG
+510 VVGVGS
-521 GHPVIQMTSSIP
+521 HPVVQMTSSIP

-563 VMNEVYKAL
+563 VMTEVYKAL

-577 EWLQLSSYRIKC
+577 QWLQLSSYRIKC

-594 VSWSGGGG
+594 GPQEGVIPGMHPGLSGMM
-602 GGSGS
+602 
-607 ADGVGGCATSPSA
+607 PSA
-620 GMAAFSIPTAGGATP
+620 GGETPDAAFH
-635 EAAWAKQQSQE
+635 
-646 QQQALPKS
+646 KS
-654 QSDSMDVDEKISGQG
+654 TGSMDVDEDVSMDGGKDKQSQA
-669 TTSSSANGCDM
+669 TKAPDFM
-680 KVLASEGSAHFAR
+680 KVVAGDDGHPVK

-698 TPDYSI
+698 TENYSI

-714 QNIYLLDFQKMTG
+714 QNIYLLDFQKKTG

-750 KAQQL
+750 RQQQL
-755 MAQQQQAVA
+755 LAQQQA
-764 AAAAQQQA
+764 AAAAASQQQA
-772 MQQHLHQ
+772 MHQHRQGHALS
-779 QQQQAGGGQ
+779 GN
-788 QRYGGPPP
+788 
-796 AGPK
+796 

>member
-1 VKLAT
+1 
-6 HAVTGHKVAVKILNK
+6 
-21 SKIKQLGMEEK
+21 MEEK

-47 IIRLYEVIDTPT
+47 IIRLYEVVDTPT

-113 PENLLLDANLNIKIA
+113 PENLLLDNNLNIKIA

-135 MRDGD
+135 MRDGE

-232 EIRLHPWFQHK
+232 EIRMHYWFQYK

-279 GNSLS
+279 GS
-284 SHNNPING
+284 S
-292 LIIASGGNTAA
+292 TAM
-303 AAAGAQHHHHHHHA
+303 HPS
-317 VVAASA
+317 V
-323 LFPTGIVTR
+323 PTCVVTR
-332 ELVER
+332 ELVEQ
-337 AAALEDSRDSDAVP
+337 AAAMEDSRDSDAP
-351 KLLRDLRCAYELILD
+351 KLLKDLRCAYELILD

-381 KEAASATPPAFSPG
+381 REAASATPPAFSPG

-401 PGGGSNNS
+401 PGSSHHGTGGYRYSS
-409 AHYGGNSNNRYH
+409 GNSYDGDRTNPA
-421 NNYSSN
+421 SN
-427 SSYNSTSQSP
+427 AYPSRSQSP
-437 TTAGAGAGAAAHAAA
+437 TTHQ
-452 ASSPSAQARLA
+452 SPLNQDNLA
-463 EEATRALMQP
+463 EQATRALMQ
-473 RPPRSIGGGPG
+473 SHGGP
-484 GSNSH
+484 
-489 SPYYPQQPHLPGPG
+489 
-503 PPSGSTS
+503 PPSVSTPPSSVAGSTTS
-510 VGGGGVGGGGG
+510 V
-521 GHPVIQMTSSIP
+521 QMTSSIP

-556 SKKDPAH
+556 SRKDPAH
-563 VMNEVYKAL
+563 VMTEVYKAL
-572 MALGC
+572 MSLGC

-594 VSWSGGGG
+594 NGKASS
-602 GGSGS
+602 SS
-607 ADGVGGCATSPSA
+607 LSTMP
-620 GMAAFSIPTAGGATP
+620 PAGGETP
-635 EAAWAKQQSQE
+635 QAAWTAPDLKRG
-646 QQQALPKS
+646 
-654 QSDSMDVDEKISGQG
+654 QSDTLMDMDVEKKVGPL
-669 TTSSSANGCDM
+669 SSTMSVIAGDD
-680 KVLASEGSAHFAR
+680 GHTIR

-698 TPDYSI
+698 TPEYSI

-740 TELKT
+740 TELKA

-750 KAQQL
+750 RQAA
-755 MAQQQQAVA
+755 MVQQQQHA
-764 AAAAQQQA
+764 APT
-772 MQQHLHQ
+772 HHQ
-779 QQQQAGGGQ
+779 P
-788 QRYGGPPP
+788 R
-796 AGPK
+796 

>member
-1 VKLAT
+1 MEQPPVQIGQFILGKNLGIGAFGKVKLAT

-21 SKIKQLGMEEK
+21 AKIKQL
-32 VQREINILHLCTHPH
+32 
-47 IIRLYEVIDTPT
+47 VIDTPT

-67 VSGGELFDYIV
+67 VSGGELFDHIV

-113 PENLLLDANLNIKIA
+113 PENLLLDANHNIKIA

-197 IKSGMYSLP
+197 IKSGMYALP

-243 LPPYLRHPPELM
+243 LPPYLRHPPELI

-279 GNSLS
+279 GSLVNNNS
-284 SHNNPING
+284 PMNG
-292 LIIASGGNTAA
+292 GLNIPQYHQLP
-303 AAAGAQHHHHHHHA
+303 AG
-317 VVAASA
+317 
-323 LFPTGIVTR
+323 LVTR
-332 ELVER
+332 DLVER
-337 AAALEDSRDSDAVP
+337 AASLEDSRDTDAP

-366 HKHTRLRVMEVARAI
+366 HKHTRLRVMEVARTI
-381 KEAASATPPAFSPG
+381 NEAQSATPPAFSPG

-401 PGGGSNNS
+401 PGSG
-409 AHYGGNSNNRYH
+409 HYGSGGRYNNAA
-421 NNYSSN
+421 YSSN
-427 SSYNSTSQSP
+427 NMSYSSTSQSP
-437 TTAGAGAGAAAHAAA
+437 TAAHQN
-452 ASSPSAQARLA
+452 SPAAQARLA

-473 RPPRSIGGGPG
+473 NRRPNQPQHQS
-484 GSNSH
+484 SSH
-489 SPYYPQQPHLPGPG
+489 SIQT
-503 PPSGSTS
+503 PPAS
-510 VGGGGVGGGGG
+510 VGGG
-521 GHPVIQMTSSIP
+521 GHPVVQMTSSIP
-533 GNTGMIA
+533 GNSGMIA
-540 QHQHGR
+540 QHQHGK

-556 SKKDPAH
+556 SKKEPAR

-572 MALGC
+572 LALGC

-589 KWRPN
+589 KWKPHAN
-594 VSWSGGGG
+594 SSGSSNRGGDNSKMEVESTDATRATG
-602 GGSGS
+602 NSSASGNGISNSSVPVGSTATGAASRGGSSGVIMS
-607 ADGVGGCATSPSA
+607 VIEGDDG
-620 GMAAFSIPTAGGATP
+620 
-635 EAAWAKQQSQE
+635 
-646 QQQALPKS
+646 
-654 QSDSMDVDEKISGQG
+654 
-669 TTSSSANGCDM
+669 
-680 KVLASEGSAHFAR
+680 HFLQ

-698 TPDYSI
+698 TPEYSI

-750 KAQQL
+750 KQQ
-755 MAQQQQAVA
+755 
-764 AAAAQQQA
+764 
-772 MQQHLHQ
+772 Q
-779 QQQQAGGGQ
+779 QQQQAALIAAHQ
-788 QRYGGPPP
+788 QT
-796 AGPK
+796 AVLAQQS